1 MSKLSSLDK
10 GLEDT
15 FTHYSPM
22 QFHIITIF
30 PEWFTSPLSTGLL
43 QKAQD
48 KAILSFRVHN
58 LRDYAPD
65 KHRSTDDTPY
75 GGGWGMVMT
84 PEPLVNAIEAVS
96 TPLNNPRRIFLSP
109 QGRPLS
115 QTKTAELTAYE
126 ALVLVCGRYEGVDE
140 RVLAFVDEEISIG
153 DYIVSGGEV
162 AALVLIDAVARLIPG
177 VVGRKESTEDE
188 SFSTGLL
195 EYPQYTRP
203 EEFRGLS
210 VPDVLLSGHHAD
222 ITRWRRRQS
231 LIRTRTRRPDL
242 LKKADLSPEERRW
255 LTQMDDTDT

>member
-1 MSKLSSLDK
+1 
-10 GLEDT
+10 
-15 FTHYSPM
+15 M

-30 PEWFTSPLSTGLL
+30 PEWFTSPLATGLL

-48 KAILSFRVHN
+48 KAILSFYVHN
-58 LRDYAPD
+58 LRDYAPG
-65 KHRSTDDTPY
+65 KHRSTDDPPY

-96 TPLNNPRRIFLSP
+96 TPLDNPRRIFLSP

-115 QTKTAELTAYE
+115 QAKTAELAAHE

-162 AALVLIDAVARLIPG
+162 AALVLIDAVARLVPG
-177 VVGRKESTEDE
+177 VVGRKESTEEE

-222 ITRWRRRQS
+222 ITRWRRRQA
-231 LIRTRTRRPDL
+231 LLRTRTRRPDL